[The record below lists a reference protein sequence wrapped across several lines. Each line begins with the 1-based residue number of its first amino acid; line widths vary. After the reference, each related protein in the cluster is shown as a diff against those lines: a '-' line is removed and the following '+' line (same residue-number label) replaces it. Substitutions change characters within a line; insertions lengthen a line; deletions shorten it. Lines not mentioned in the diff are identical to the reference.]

1 MWKMPTRRWNSALL
15 DRNQVDTIISSR
27 RIFELYDGQSTGL
40 KEATD
45 IGSNPVF
52 PPSLYRMLWR
62 SAELRDAFKLGL
74 RHWKAK
80 ESDRKKKTA
89 P

>member
-1 MWKMPTRRWNSALL
+1 MENANRKGNSALL

-27 RIFELYDGQSTGL
+27 RIFEFYNGQAARL

-45 IGSNPVF
+45 IGSDPVF
-52 PPSLYRMLWR
+52 PPSPYRMIWR